1 MKKIILTMSL
11 FLSVFLFSETTNGN
25 NLKQSVNNAFY
36 EFMDFQ
42 INPNNVKKNVLKNS
56 VEDTNKILGTNVDK
70 KRKNNLK
77 EVAKSQTGVSLSNSS
92 DYLVIANSKI
102 TYKIKNTEVKN
113 GEAVLNVHMKAPD
126 LTAYNSELQNYIEK
140 KVYENK
146 KEVQKMNENKYQS
159 FLLEKI
165 SEFYLNV
172 VKRNDLKFMESDIK
186 VYVKKY
192 PNKWGVIQDYK
203 INNALYKYLGF
214 GFGPE
219 LIN

>member
-11 FLSVFLFSETTNGN
+11 FFSVFLFSETTNGN

-56 VEDTNKILGTNVDK
+56 VEDTNKILGANVDK

-140 KVYENK
+140 KVYETYLQVYGEETGRSEEIK
-146 KEVQKMNENKYQS
+146 KARTRTIQILSEKKQVSIKAACKVFKITRQAYYKAVKA
-159 FLLEKI
+159 LEKEGL
-165 SEFYLNV
+165 SE
-172 VKRNDLKFMESDIK
+172 
-186 VYVKKY
+186 
-192 PNKWGVIQDYK
+192 
-203 INNALYKYLGF
+203 
-214 GFGPE
+214 E
-219 LIN
+219 LI

>member
-25 NLKQSVNNAFY
+25 NLKQSINNAFY
-36 EFMDFQ
+36 EFMDFHTKAD
-42 INPNNVKKNVLKNS
+42 NVRKNVMGNS
-56 VEDTNKILGTNVDK
+56 LEGTNEILGTNVDK
-70 KRKNNLK
+70 TRKDNLQK
-77 EVAKSQTGVSLSNSS
+77 IAKSQTNASLSNSS

-113 GEAVLNVHMKAPD
+113 GEAVLNVYMKVPD

-140 KVYENK
+140 KVSENK
-146 KEVQKMNENKYQS
+146 KEVQKMNEKRYQS